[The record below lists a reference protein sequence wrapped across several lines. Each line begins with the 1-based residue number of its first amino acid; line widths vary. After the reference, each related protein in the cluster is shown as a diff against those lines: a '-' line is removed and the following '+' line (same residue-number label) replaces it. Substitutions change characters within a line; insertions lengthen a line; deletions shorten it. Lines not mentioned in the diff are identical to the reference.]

1 MWKWTDGAKIKVVLL
16 DNDSLPTDYL
26 KFPYSDELVD
36 VEIYSVSSQKNIEN
50 KTKKFLEYVDVV
62 SLIHQVMEI
71 ENCESFQIVMISSDS
86 VLLKEMM
93 QNHIGI
99 IYIGKLKKDA
109 LKYVPDFT
117 CRRFTTLID
126 ILKNNCA
133 GYAAEVFVSN
143 PPNKNNKFLLN
154 CESKI
159 RLNNKRENKVILYI
173 GGRYYPVENT
183 YFIDD
188 PLSKVVREFK
198 RNYVNYVDDFYD
210 SAVAWI
216 NTQEKIDILT
226 YVPKKP
232 KKEQNN
238 VYDRFAPLKMKKCA
252 ENNLN
257 LQCILKC
264 IKDYSQ
270 KGSSSIARR
279 ENVRDAYKLIESYDV
294 TDKTIVI
301 LDDVYSTGAT
311 IDEIARVLYE
321 NHAKKVIA
329 VLLSVNQLINSVSI
343 PFQQIRCPVC
353 GQEMI
358 IKFNHKTGDMFY
370 GCKNYES
377 HSDRKTFNIPKGLSE
392 LKLLNKLRK
401 EQFTDL
407 NDEY

>member
-93 QNHIGI
+93 QNHIGT

-232 KKEQNN
+232 KKE
-238 VYDRFAPLKMKKCA
+238 A
-252 ENNLN
+252 
-257 LQCILKC
+257 
-264 IKDYSQ
+264 
-270 KGSSSIARR
+270 
-279 ENVRDAYKLIESYDV
+279 
-294 TDKTIVI
+294 
-301 LDDVYSTGAT
+301 
-311 IDEIARVLYE
+311 
-321 NHAKKVIA
+321 
-329 VLLSVNQLINSVSI
+329 
-343 PFQQIRCPVC
+343 
-353 GQEMI
+353 
-358 IKFNHKTGDMFY
+358 
-370 GCKNYES
+370 
-377 HSDRKTFNIPKGLSE
+377 
-392 LKLLNKLRK
+392 
-401 EQFTDL
+401 
-407 NDEY
+407 